1 MSTDLN
7 TYLDGEG
14 DFEDLS
20 PEARAEAEAWQRL
33 TAELKTGEPKQAP
46 PWMENAVMSE
56 IALASAPKESVFGWL
71 LRPRTIRLSPL
82 ASLAMAAAAVAVVA
96 LLPEST
102 TPVPDPGP
110 AMVAQILVE
119 FSLEAP
125 GATTV
130 AVAGDFSGWESDFVL
145 DDADG
150 DGVWT
155 GRIPVTP
162 GLHKYMFVID
172 GTDWVT
178 DPQAQRYS
186 DDGFGNRNAV
196 LAVAPPA
203 SL

>member
-1 MSTDLN
+1 MNTELN
-7 TYLDGEG
+7 DYLDGDREL
-14 DFEDLS
+14 EELS
-20 PEARAEAEAWQRL
+20 PEVRGEAEAWQRL
-33 TAELKTGEPKQAP
+33 TGELRADEPKQAP

-56 IALASAPKESVFGWL
+56 IALTSVPKESVFDWL

-82 ASLAMAAAAVAVVA
+82 TSLAMAAAAVAVFV
-96 LLPEST
+96 LLPNQPPDAPQLG
-102 TPVPDPGP
+102 PV
-110 AMVAQILVE
+110 AVTEILVE

-150 DGVWT
+150 DGIWT
-155 GRIPVTP
+155 GRIPITP
-162 GLHKYMFVID
+162 GVHQYMFVIN

-178 DPQAQRYS
+178 DPRAQRYS
-186 DDGFGNRNAV
+186 DDGFGNRNAI
-196 LAVAPPA
+196 LAVTHPA

>member
-1 MSTDLN
+1 MNTELN
-7 TYLDGEG
+7 DYLDGDREL
-14 DFEDLS
+14 EELS
-20 PEARAEAEAWQRL
+20 PDVRGEAEAWQRL
-33 TAELKTGEPKQAP
+33 TGELRADEPKQAP

-56 IALASAPKESVFGWL
+56 IALASAPREGVFDWL

-82 ASLAMAAAAVAVVA
+82 TSLAMAAAAVAVFV
-96 LLPEST
+96 LLPNRSPDAQQLG
-102 TPVPDPGP
+102 PV
-110 AMVAQILVE
+110 AVTEILVE

-150 DGVWT
+150 DGIWT
-155 GRIPVTP
+155 GRIPITP
-162 GLHKYMFVID
+162 GVHQYMFVID
-172 GTDWVT
+172 GTVWVT
-178 DPQAQRYS
+178 DPRAQRYS

>member
-1 MSTDLN
+1 MSTELNDYMDGDRDL
-7 TYLDGEG
+7 DE
-14 DFEDLS
+14 LS

-33 TAELKTGEPKQAP
+33 TGELRADEPKQAP

-56 IALASAPKESVFGWL
+56 IALASAPKESVFDWL
-71 LRPRTIRLSPL
+71 LRPRNLRLSPL
-82 ASLAMAAAAVAVVA
+82 TSLAMAAAAVAVVV
-96 LLPEST
+96 LLPDRASVSPE
-102 TPVPDPGP
+102 PGP
-110 AMVAQILVE
+110 LAAVEILVE

-145 DDADG
+145 EDADG
-150 DGVWT
+150 DGIWT
-155 GRIPVTP
+155 GRVPITP

-178 DPQAQRYS
+178 DPRAQRYS

-196 LAVAPPA
+196 LAVAPP
-203 SL
+203 STL

>member
-7 TYLDGEG
+7 AYLDGERE
-14 DFEDLS
+14 FEELS
-20 PEARAEAEAWQRL
+20 PEAQAESDAWRRL
-33 TAELKTGEPKQAP
+33 TGELKADEPRQAP
-46 PWMENAVMSE
+46 PWIENAVMSE
-56 IALASAPKESVFGWL
+56 IALASAPKESVFDWL

-82 ASLAMAAAAVAVVA
+82 TSLAMAAAAVAVVA
-96 LLPEST
+96 LLPDGA
-102 TPVPDPGP
+102 PVSPEPGP
-110 AMVAQILVE
+110 VAVTDILVE

-130 AVAGDFSGWESDFVL
+130 AVAGDFSGWASDFVL
-145 DDADG
+145 EDADG
-150 DGVWT
+150 DGIWT
-155 GRIPVTP
+155 GRIPITP

-178 DPQAQRYS
+178 DPGAQRYA

>member
-1 MSTDLN
+1 MNTELN
-7 TYLDGEG
+7 DYLDGDREL
-14 DFEDLS
+14 EELS
-20 PEARAEAEAWQRL
+20 PEVRGEAEAWQRL
-33 TAELKTGEPKQAP
+33 TGELRADEPKQAP

-56 IALASAPKESVFGWL
+56 IALASAPKESVFDWL

-82 ASLAMAAAAVAVVA
+82 TSLAMAAAAVAVFV
-96 LLPEST
+96 LLPNQPPDAQQLG
-102 TPVPDPGP
+102 PV
-110 AMVAQILVE
+110 AVTEILVE

-150 DGVWT
+150 DGIWT
-155 GRIPVTP
+155 GRIPITP
-162 GLHKYMFVID
+162 GVHQYMFVID

-178 DPQAQRYS
+178 DPRAQRYS
-186 DDGFGNRNAV
+186 DDGFGNRNAI
-196 LAVAPPA
+196 LAVTHPA

>member
-7 TYLDGEG
+7 AYLDGEQ
-14 DFEDLS
+14 ELEELS
-20 PEARAEAEAWQRL
+20 PEAQAEADAWRRL
-33 TAELKTGEPKQAP
+33 TGELKADEPRQAP

-56 IALASAPKESVFGWL
+56 IALASAPKESVFDWL

-82 ASLAMAAAAVAVVA
+82 TSLAMAAAAVAVVA
-96 LLPEST
+96 LLPDGA
-102 TPVPDPGP
+102 PVSPEPGP
-110 AMVAQILVE
+110 VAVTEILVE

-125 GATTV
+125 TATTV
-130 AVAGDFSGWESDFVL
+130 AVAGDFSGWASDFVL
-145 DDADG
+145 EDADG
-150 DGVWT
+150 DGIWT
-155 GRIPVTP
+155 GRIPITP

-172 GTDWVT
+172 GTRWVT
-178 DPQAQRYS
+178 DPGAQRYA

>member
-1 MSTDLN
+1 MNTELN
-7 TYLDGEG
+7 DYLDGDREL
-14 DFEDLS
+14 EELS
-20 PEARAEAEAWQRL
+20 PEVRGEAEAWQRL
-33 TAELKTGEPKQAP
+33 TGELRADEPKQAP

-56 IALASAPKESVFGWL
+56 IALTSVPKESVFDWL

-82 ASLAMAAAAVAVVA
+82 TSLAMAAAAVAVFV
-96 LLPEST
+96 LLPNQPPDAPQLG
-102 TPVPDPGP
+102 PVTE
-110 AMVAQILVE
+110 ILVE

-150 DGVWT
+150 DGIWT
-155 GRIPVTP
+155 GRIPITP
-162 GLHKYMFVID
+162 GLHQYMFVID

-178 DPQAQRYS
+178 DPRAQRYS
-186 DDGFGNRNAV
+186 DDGFGNRNAI
-196 LAVAPPA
+196 LAVTHPA